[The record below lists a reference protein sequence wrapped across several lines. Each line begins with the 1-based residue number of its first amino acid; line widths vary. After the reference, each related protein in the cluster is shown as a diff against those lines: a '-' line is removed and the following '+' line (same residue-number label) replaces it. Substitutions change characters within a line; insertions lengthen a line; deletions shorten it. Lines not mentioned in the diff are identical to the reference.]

1 MRVDQGT
8 FPKLLFAAF
17 GLGFV
22 GFLIRGFGQLA
33 LGRETAQLLAAP
45 VFVLGVVLAA
55 VAFVLSVL
63 FKLGVIGEETP

>member
-1 MRVDQGT
+1 MRLDRGV
-8 FPKLLFAAF
+8 FPKLLFAGF

-33 LGRETAQLLAAP
+33 LGRETAQVLAAP
-45 VFVLGVVLAA
+45 VFGLGVVVAS

-63 FKLGVIGEETP
+63 FKLGVVGETA